1 DDLSWVQTLTNSVV
15 REHLYRKLRFV
26 VGTLRSAQVELVS
39 RNRLVGASGV
49 EMHIAT
55 LASKTRY
62 ALHEMHLKHTFR
74 YACFRGNL

>member
-1 DDLSWVQTLTNSVV
+1 M
-15 REHLYRKLRFV
+15 
-26 VGTLRSAQVELVS
+26 S